1 MAQAFQSLSGQ
12 PVQRVS
18 WEEHVAYLW
27 PRWEPGQHVSIIA
40 PTGRGKDW
48 LITRGLLP
56 LWRDHRVL
64 YFDTKDFDPTLKGF
78 GHRVQ
83 SFPNR
88 LYRLGMKRENGG
100 QWFRLHIRSALAG
113 TSHRAQRQ
121 TAYAAMAGAYRERE
135 WVIVVSEISH
145 LANDLQLM
153 PALRDIWKRGRANV
167 TFIAAGQAPRWLPG
181 EMYDQSSY
189 LYLGPLRDT
198 YARKRL
204 SEIGGN
210 TDEIKAALGQLRR
223 FEWLFVDAL
232 NEEGE
237 MQIVKVGR

>member
-1 MAQAFQSLSGQ
+1 MA
-12 PVQRVS
+12 PVYPSPNGSVLRVS
-18 WEEHVAYLW
+18 WEQHLSYLSSVW
-27 PRWEPGQHVSIIA
+27 HPGQHVSIVA
-40 PTGRGKDW
+40 PTGRGKDY
-48 LITRGLLP
+48 LIRHGLLP
-56 LWRDHRVL
+56 LWSGHRVL
-64 YFDTKDFDPTLKGF
+64 YIDTKDLDPTLRGF
-78 GHRVQ
+78 GKRVT
-83 SFPNR
+83 SFPSRFYRFGVKAEGEN
-88 LYRLGMKRENGG
+88 LWYRL
-100 QWFRLHIRSALAG
+100 HVRSALAG
-113 TSHRAQRQ
+113 SPHRAQRQ
-121 TAYAAMAGAYRERE
+121 TVYHALASAYRERE

-145 LANDLQLM
+145 LANDLALM

-181 EMYDQSSY
+181 EMYDQGSY

-223 FEWLFVDAL
+223 FEWLFVDAI
-232 NEEGE
+232 NDGGA